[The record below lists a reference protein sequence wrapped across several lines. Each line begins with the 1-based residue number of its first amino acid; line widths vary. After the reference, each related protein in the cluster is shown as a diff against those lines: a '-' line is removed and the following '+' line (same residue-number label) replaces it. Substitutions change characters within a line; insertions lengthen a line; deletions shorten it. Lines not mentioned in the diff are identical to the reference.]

1 MPCPECC
8 VISVLGARAFNF
20 SCVLINKKL
29 KFGVF
34 WEVGQCSL
42 IGVSDV
48 SELRTASIIM
58 AMMEAVCTSETS
70 VHSNETIRRHIPK
83 ESQLHTRHRE
93 NVESQNKKMF
103 DDRVT

>member
-1 MPCPECC
+1 
-8 VISVLGARAFNF
+8 
-20 SCVLINKKL
+20 VLINKKL
-29 KFGVF
+29 KFEAF
-34 WEVGQCSL
+34 WEVGQRSL
-42 IGVSDV
+42 IGVPDV

-83 ESQLHTRHRE
+83 ESQLHTRRRE
-93 NVESQNKKMF
+93 NVESHKKMF